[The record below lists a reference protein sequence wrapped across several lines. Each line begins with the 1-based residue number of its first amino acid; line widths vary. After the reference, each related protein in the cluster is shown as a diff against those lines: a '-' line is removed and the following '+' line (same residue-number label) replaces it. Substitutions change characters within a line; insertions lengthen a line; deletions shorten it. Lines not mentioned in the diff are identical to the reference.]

1 MSEIERLLRRP
12 RVAEE
17 DVGAAV
23 AGFLRRAERE
33 GRVEV
38 AYGEADSPLGRLL
51 VAVTAR
57 GLVRLAYPGEVD
69 VLEELADGVSPRIL
83 RLPGRTDEIR
93 RELEEYFEGRRQRF
107 EFPVDWALTGGF
119 TRKVLRATARIPFGN
134 LSTYREVASR
144 AGSDRA
150 YRAAGNALGSNP
162 IPIVVPC
169 HRVVH
174 SGGGLGGYTGG
185 LQRKEF
191 LLTLEGAL
199 EAASPARRARGR
211 GGRAR
216 P

>member
-1 MSEIERLLRRP
+1 MNEIERVLRGSL
-12 RVAEE
+12 ASEE
-17 DVGAAV
+17 EVGAAV

-33 GRVEV
+33 GRIEV
-38 AYGEADSPLGRLL
+38 AYEEADSPLGRLL

-57 GLVRLAYPGEVD
+57 GLVRLAYPGEAD
-69 VLEELADGVSPRIL
+69 VLQELAEGVSPRIL
-83 RLPGRTDEIR
+83 RLPGRTDEVR
-93 RELEEYFEGRRQRF
+93 SELEEYFEGRRRRF
-107 EFPVDWALTGGF
+107 EIPVDWALTGGF
-119 TRKVLRATARIPFGN
+119 NRKVLRATARIPFGD

-144 AGSDRA
+144 AGSNRA

-185 LQRKEF
+185 LERKEF
-191 LLTLEGAL
+191 LLTLEGAID
-199 EAASPARRARGR
+199 AATPARPVRGR
-211 GGRAR
+211 GGRTR

>member
-1 MSEIERLLRRP
+1 MSEIERELRRSP
-12 RVAEE
+12 ASEKQ
-17 DVGAAV
+17 VGTAV
-23 AGFLRRAERE
+23 AAFLRRAERE
-33 GRVEV
+33 GGVDVGYE
-38 AYGEADSPLGRLL
+38 ETDSPLGRLL

-57 GLVRLAYPGEVD
+57 GLVRLAYPHEAD
-69 VLEELADGVSPRIL
+69 VLQELADGVSPRIL
-83 RLPGRTDEIR
+83 RLPGRTDEVR
-93 RELEEYFEGRRQRF
+93 RELDEYFEGRRRRF

-119 TRKVLRATARIPFGN
+119 TRRVLRATARIPFGN

-185 LQRKEF
+185 LERKEF

-199 EAASPARRARGR
+199 EDATPARRARGR